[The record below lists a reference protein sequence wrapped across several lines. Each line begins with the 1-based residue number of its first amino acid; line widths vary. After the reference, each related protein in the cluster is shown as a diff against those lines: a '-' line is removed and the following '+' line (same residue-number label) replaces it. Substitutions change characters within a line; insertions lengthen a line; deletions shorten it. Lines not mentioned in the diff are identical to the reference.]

1 MLTTTDQVVARIVKW
16 WWMEMALNGDKTCE
30 IVPTTMGKR
39 CRRRKKTHFLMHADA
54 EGRERGMPNLIAE
67 LHPGPPLGPYTEDM
81 VERLMDDSVRLGFW
95 VGMSSYALRLFIRDT
110 ARGEVYVYRYRNTRV
125 CTELVWV
132 DEGHNNNTGFLEA
145 WNETRRCTR
154 FYLGERETPR
164 MAGEVVSRGE
174 GGPLPSRWKRAVGVP
189 IPAKRV
195 EGGNNKR
202 LPPGKIER
210 KSRQPTHDAEEEV
223 TIIVIDDE

>member
-1 MLTTTDQVVARIVKW
+1 MTMRLSAADQVVARIVKW
-16 WWMEMALNGDKTCE
+16 WWMEMAMNGDKTCE

-39 CRRRKKTHFLMHADA
+39 CRRRKKTHFLMHADSD
-54 EGRERGMPNLIAE
+54 GRERGMPNLIAE

-95 VGMSSYALRLFIRDT
+95 VGMSSYALRLFIRAT

-125 CTELVWV
+125 CTELTWV
-132 DEGHNNNTGFLEA
+132 DEGYNNNTGFLEA
-145 WNETRRCTR
+145 WNKTRGCTR
-154 FYLGERETPR
+154 FCLARETPR
-164 MAGEVVSRGE
+164 MAGEAVSRGE
-174 GGPLPSRWKRAVGVP
+174 RGGPLPPRWKRLGVP
-189 IPAKRV
+189 IQAKRA

-210 KSRQPTHDAEEEV
+210 KSRQPTHDSDKV
-223 TIIVIDDE
+223 IIVIDDE